1 MALKLPINFSS
12 KSEHMQKPPKYEIL
26 LAEDNSLI
34 LKLELRS
41 LKKLVNCP
49 IKGFWQGGELID
61 HLKQTANS
69 EHLKLIFLD
78 LNMPRVNGWDVL
90 DFLENFKYKNSIYVV
105 ILSASMYEPDQNRAL
120 KYSRV
125 IGYYDKFLDTQELSE
140 ILDQEVLRNTF
151 IFEFKEELEE
161 GERPHAI

>member
-1 MALKLPINFSS
+1 
-12 KSEHMQKPPKYEIL
+12 MQKPPTHEVL

-61 HLKQTANS
+61 YLKQTANAG
-69 EHLKLIFLD
+69 HLQLIFLD

-90 DFLENFKYKNSIYVV
+90 DFLEDFKYKNSIYVV
-105 ILSASMYEPDQNRAL
+105 VLSSSMYQPDKERAF

-125 IGYYDKFLDTQELSE
+125 IGYHDKFIDTQELLE
-140 ILDQEVLRNTF
+140 ILNQDVLMKNF
-151 IFEFKEELEE
+151 NFQFKEELDEDE
-161 GERPHAI
+161 SISRDQTLDFIS

>member
-1 MALKLPINFSS
+1 
-12 KSEHMQKPPKYEIL
+12 MQHPPKYEIL

-41 LKKLVNCP
+41 LKRLVKCP
-49 IKGFWQGGELID
+49 VKGFWQGGELID

-90 DFLENFKYKNSIYVV
+90 DFLEDFEYKKSIYVIV
-105 ILSASMYEPDQNRAL
+105 LSASMYEPDQERAL
-120 KYSRV
+120 KYSRA

-140 ILDQEVLRNTF
+140 ILDQEVLKNTF
-151 IFEFKEELEE
+151 NFEFKEELEE
-161 GERPHAI
+161 GENTSCDQTLDFIS